1 MDPFGKKD
9 PKKMEGWK
17 RIVHTSSTQK
27 RAGVS
32 ILTSEKD
39 FKSKIF
45 IRDKE
50 ALYIFIQMSIY
61 QEDKTTVN
69 IAKT

>member
-1 MDPFGKKD
+1 MLKVK
-9 PKKMEGWK
+9 GWK
-17 RIVHTSSTQK
+17 KIVHTSSTQK

-32 ILTSEKD
+32 ILTWEKED

-50 ALYIFIQMSIY
+50 ALYIFIKMLIY

>member
-1 MDPFGKKD
+1 MK
-9 PKKMEGWK
+9 GWK
-17 RIVHTSSTQK
+17 KIVHTSSTQK

-32 ILTSEKD
+32 ILTLEKED

-50 ALYIFIQMSIY
+50 ALYIFIQMSVY
-61 QEDKTTVN
+61 QEDEKTVN